1 MKKFG
6 EGQQPFYAI
15 VDIPEGDAQEL
26 TRVTD
31 QALNSLYGE
40 FFNLLKAHGINP
52 TTTTS
57 ADLKQVAR
65 AVWSAVAAGNF
76 YIDSGSEN
84 VKKLTHARASSYL
97 FKNTNANDEAF
108 TIEFL
113 NKLANTGAVV
123 VNVVDV
129 ENNQNHFNNIPLV
142 LNNGEELQ
150 AKQLPANTVVK
161 ARYNTSINKFVL
173 DITLSH
179 AKYIFDG
186 NQTQEDINKSTVKKF
201 DTVQKMI
208 DDLGLVDG
216 AMVETAGYYTPNDG
230 GGARYLIKDTATD
243 YSIPVANNLHAVF
256 ADSFD
261 IRKFGIRDN
270 ATLDQTAEIQRM
282 VNYADSRVYEID
294 FLNFSLMTPKTW
306 TVMAYKSVMGL
317 TFLQAHKIKNLF
329 ITHDKTK
336 RLETG
341 HNLINFLPI
350 KNPAFEIYFALENVT
365 FDAWNSNYQP
375 RTENYLGWYD
385 GMRHGLFCHPHKDSD
400 IPQWGHTPSNYSFSF
415 KNIRFSSPAYS
426 YNMTTSAVFSKNT
439 YVESVDGEFLG
450 LYLNFHTKD
459 LQVKNMH
466 GLRRSDYMESGR
478 LVVGNLLHYEAEL
491 GAVGDVVFD
500 SVYVENASCYSI
512 PPSGVVA
519 DKEIWSVFKW
529 SNIGSGNILNKA
541 TFINV
546 DGTNVIER
554 IAVNEVTYKDSK
566 RMSFNLYK
574 STNTSDNLPNITID
588 NCNIYSIPSTF
599 GTGVFLAR
607 VPLNKLEVTNST
619 FYTAIGIN
627 GGQSSI
633 NKLTLKNV
641 EFKGGLEYAIGRGSY
656 TIKELNMDGV
666 TVFDKSMI
674 YSMSVENTIANNV
687 RLINTSDDKTKP
699 VGDVFVNSN
708 PASTLVLSK
717 LHIDYKQQAAWSYI
731 FQGFYRVLL
740 SDSILF
746 LPSISTLNVA
756 NYKQSNVIPEPVAVV
771 TFDPPSLATATQQ
784 STIVALSDA
793 KLGNNVSV
801 AFNQPLQGTRM
812 WGEVTANNQVTVYHR
827 NDTGITVDVASG
839 TLTVKVV

>member
-15 VDIPEGDAQEL
+15 VDIPEGDSQEL
-26 TRVTD
+26 TTVTD

-173 DITLSH
+173 DITLIH

-186 NQTQEDINKSTVKKF
+186 NQTQEYINKSTVKKF

-243 YSIPVANNLHAVF
+243 YSIPVANNLHALLS
-256 ADSFD
+256 DSFD
-261 IRKFGIRDN
+261 IRKFGIRNN
-270 ATLDQTAEIQRM
+270 ATLDQTTEIQRM

-294 FLNFSLMTPKTW
+294 FLNYKLMTPKTW
-306 TVMAYKSVMGL
+306 DRNTFGGVMGL
-317 TFLQAHKIKNLF
+317 TFYYPHAIKNLF
-329 ITHDKTK
+329 ITHDKTR
-336 RLETG
+336 RLENG
-341 HNLINFLPI
+341 HCLINFLPI

-365 FDAWNSNYQP
+365 FDAWVDNYQKVTDNYNSNY
-375 RTENYLGWYD
+375 D
-385 GMRHGLFCHPHKDSD
+385 GIRHGLFCHPAKGSD
-400 IPQWGHTPSNYSFSF
+400 IPAWGHTPSNISFRF
-415 KNIRFSSPAYS
+415 KNIRFTSPAYS
-426 YNMTTSAVFSKNT
+426 YNLTTSGVFSKNT
-439 YVESVDGEFLG
+439 YIENVDGEFLG
-450 LYLNFHTKD
+450 LYLNFHTKN
-459 LQVKNMH
+459 LHVKNMH
-466 GLRRSDYMESGR
+466 GICRHDYLEEGR
-478 LVVGNLLHYEAEL
+478 LVVLNLIHYEAEL
-491 GAVGDVVFD
+491 GVGNVTFD
-500 SVYVENASCYSI
+500 EIFVENASCYRVK
-512 PPSGVVA
+512 PSGSIA

-529 SNIGSGNILNKA
+529 HNIGSGNTINKA

-546 DGTNVIER
+546 DGTNVIQG
-554 IAVNEVTYKDSK
+554 VVTKEIVYKDSK
-566 RMSFNLYK
+566 RMSFALNE
-574 STNTSDNLPNITID
+574 SQNSSDNLPNITVD
-588 NCNIYSIPSTF
+588 NCNIYNIQSTF
-599 GTGVFLAR
+599 GTIVFLAR
-607 VPLNKLEVTNST
+607 QSLNNLTIKNSKLYFS
-619 FYTAIGIN
+619 ICIP
-627 GGQSSI
+627 GGGPTTI
-633 NKLTLKNV
+633 NKLSLENV
-641 EFKGGLEYAIGRGSY
+641 SVDESLDSLIGYSDY
-656 TIKELNMDGV
+656 TINLLLIDTIHLRTGQSVFWLNA
-666 TVFDKSMI
+666 KK
-674 YSMSVENTIANNV
+674 TIANN
-687 RLINTSDDKTKP
+687 IYIDGEKP
-699 VGDVFVNSN
+699 VGGLFRSSDDATGTIVVNNLQCSGTTTAAWTYIFEGF
-708 PASTLVLSK
+708 ASVLIKNSYLNVPYITRTNIK
-717 LHIDYKQQAAWSYI
+717 DYKQ
-731 FQGFYRVLL
+731 L
-740 SDSILF
+740 S
-746 LPSISTLNVA
+746 
-756 NYKQSNVIPEPVAVV
+756 VIPEQRPF
-771 TFDPPSLATATQQ
+771 TINYDPPSLATATQQ
-784 STIVALSDA
+784 STTVTLTGA
-793 KLGNNVSV
+793 KLGDNINVS
-801 AFNQPLQGTRM
+801 FNQPLQGTRM
-812 WGEVTANNQVTVYHR
+812 WGEVTAPNTVMVHHR
-827 NDTGITVDVASG
+827 NDTGVTVDLPSG
-839 TLTVKVV
+839 ALTVKIL